1 MTICRQGINL
11 VPKRISEPSGSMD
24 DRYKM
29 IDEFIAV
36 AVIPRDE
43 NTSTGPMV
51 ATIFRL
57 SKPIIT

>member
-1 MTICRQGINL
+1 
-11 VPKRISEPSGSMD
+11 
-24 DRYKM
+24 
-29 IDEFIAV
+29 
-36 AVIPRDE
+36 VIPRDE

>member
-1 MTICRQGINL
+1 M
-11 VPKRISEPSGSMD
+11 VPKRISKPSGSMD

-57 SKPIIT
+57 SKPMIT